1 MTAGSAALRC
11 ACGNVLGI
19 FADGQ
24 FTSRHHGRTVEAVLV
39 LRVTCEG
46 CGRTTAL
53 NTPLPESA
61 QPPNPPAERPRP
73 A

>member
-1 MTAGSAALRC
+1 MMAGSAALRC
-11 ACGNVLGI
+11 TCGNVLGV
-19 FADGQ
+19 FADGR

-53 NTPLPESA
+53 TSPPLESV
-61 QPPNPPAERPRP
+61 QPPNPPAEPP
-73 A
+73 QTA